1 MSCCCPPAVKAL
13 FCLWAKS
20 GFSKG
25 SVAGALTFFPPDP
38 PLYRF
43 RRIGQDGTPL
53 PDNDDDYEEEDDD
66 LSYDDDDEHLSYDG
80 DEEKPLEES
89 KRSRTGK
96 KPKPDGRNTSIEIDM
111 EEDDDLDP
119 AQKLTKR
126 ALLLRK
132 RAVIRNKHDLED
144 AEAGVTFSFVPDYRL
159 AAPPSFSGTIEAI
172 KIGPEKKTKHFIAA
186 VIYRISPEK
195 VTNCTKT
202 LIYSHGNATDIGAM
216 NFMQCV
222 LAKGLKCN
230 VVTYDYAGYGESGGV
245 PMEHNTY
252 RDIDM
257 VYNHVVENVVR
268 DKNENNIV
276 IYGQSVGSGPS
287 CYICSKKPD
296 VGGLILHSPFMSGMR
311 VLTPSRLLGCLDI
324 FPNIDRIKRVN
335 CPVMIIHGVQD
346 QEVGIHHGKE
356 LYEAVPEELRRSPW
370 WVADRGHNDITDGRA
385 KLVEYIERLKSFFN
399 GLDD

>member
-311 VLTPSRLLGCLDI
+311 VLTPSR
-324 FPNIDRIKRVN
+324 
-335 CPVMIIHGVQD
+335 
-346 QEVGIHHGKE
+346 
-356 LYEAVPEELRRSPW
+356 
-370 WVADRGHNDITDGRA
+370 
-385 KLVEYIERLKSFFN
+385 
-399 GLDD
+399 